1 VSDDDYPPLR
11 DQSFETLT
19 SGFRTMP
26 LGRLDTFQDRT
37 SNINWKA
44 GMLRRM
50 IALTVLIGAG
60 IAAAQDAK
68 PPVAPVHNVLDEYH
82 GVKVDDPYRYME
94 KLDDPQVAAWFK
106 AQATY
111 TEATLQAIP
120 GRKALLARLQDI
132 NRSTPA
138 VVQNV
143 RRFPG
148 NRVYY
153 EKRGATESLFKLY
166 VRNGFQ
172 GTERLLVDAA
182 KFVTNASEH
191 MSLDWWEPS
200 RDGRFVA
207 FGISGAGSEQAVL
220 HIVDARSGKLLP
232 DTIDRCRVG
241 QVSWAEDDSFLY
253 NRLQKI
259 GANTPPTDYF
269 KNSRLYRHVIGREA
283 EQDPAVLGPG
293 VPDGNAETLRW
304 RPVALITPGSDYVL
318 GVYIPGAEKRRAIY
332 KQPIAALGTKD
343 GWTKV
348 VDLADEITG
357 FAVHGDDLYLVSQHD
372 APHGRVLVTNLSD
385 SELKQATVLVPQ
397 GSSVIEEI
405 VAASD
410 ALYVRTADAG
420 SGSVLRLKYGST
432 VARPVPQP
440 VSTSAWHLEANSGV
454 PGVIIGIDSWV
465 RRVATYVYEPAAG
478 AMVNPHLESDSPTGF
493 GEFQV
498 SELRVKSHDGT
509 LVPLT
514 VISKAGLARNG
525 GNPTLLIGYGAYGI
539 SMDPGIIS
547 ITYLQPWLERG
558 GVWAVAHVRGGGEYG
573 EEWHTA
579 GKGLTKENT
588 WKDFIACAQY
598 LIEQKYTSPDRLG
611 TWGASAGGITV
622 GMALVDRP
630 DLFAAVIEVA
640 AGPDMIRF
648 ERTPNGPGNIIE
660 FGTVKDRAGFDGLLK
675 MSAYHHVKN
684 GTRYPAVLIETG
696 FNDPRALP
704 WESAKMAARL
714 QAATSSGKP
723 VLLRVDYDAGHG
735 VGSTERQFELQFADE
750 YSFLLW
756 QMGVPDFQPLTKSL
770 TSPDIR

>member
-1 VSDDDYPPLR
+1 
-11 DQSFETLT
+11 
-19 SGFRTMP
+19 
-26 LGRLDTFQDRT
+26 
-37 SNINWKA
+37 
-44 GMLRRM
+44 MLPRFVVV
-50 IALTVLIGAG
+50 TVLIGAG
-60 IAAAQDAK
+60 MAVTQDVK
-68 PPVAPVHNVLDEYH
+68 PPVAPVHNVVDEYY

-111 TEATLQAIP
+111 TEARLQVIP
-120 GRKALLARLQDI
+120 GRKALLARLQEI

-148 NRVYY
+148 NRIYY
-153 EKRGATESLFKLY
+153 EKRVAGENQFKLY
-166 VRNGFQ
+166 VRNGFK
-172 GTERLLVDAA
+172 GTERLLVDAS

-200 RDGRFVA
+200 RDGRFVV
-207 FGISGAGSEQAVL
+207 FGISRAGSEQAVL
-220 HIVDARSGKLLP
+220 HVVDVGSGKLLT

-241 QVSWAEDDSFLY
+241 QVSWAEDDSFFY
-253 NRLQKI
+253 NRLQKM
-259 GANTPPTDYF
+259 GANTQPTDYF

-283 EQDPAVLGPG
+283 DQDPAVLGPG

-304 RPVALITPGSDYVL
+304 RPVALITPGTHYVL
-318 GVYIPGAEKRRAIY
+318 GVYTPGAEKRRVIY

-348 VDLADEITG
+348 VDLADDITG
-357 FAVHGDDLYLVSQHD
+357 FAVHRDDLYLVSQHD
-372 APHGRVLVTNLSD
+372 APYGRVLVTNLSD
-385 SELKQATVLVPQ
+385 PELKQATVLVPQ
-397 GSSVIEEI
+397 GTSVVEEI

-410 ALYVRTADAG
+410 ALYVRIADAG
-420 SGSVLRLKYGST
+420 SGTVLRLEYGST
-432 VARPVPQP
+432 VRRAVPQP
-440 VSTSAWHLEANSGV
+440 VSTSAWHLEANPGV

-478 AMVNPHLESDSPTGF
+478 ATVNPHLESDSSTGI

-514 VISKAGLARNG
+514 VISKAGLARNSR
-525 GNPTLLIGYGAYGI
+525 NPTLLIGYGAAGI
-539 SMDPGIIS
+539 SMDPGFIS

-558 GVWAVAHVRGGGEYG
+558 GIWAVAHVRGGGEFG
-573 EEWHTA
+573 EQWHNA

-598 LIEQKYTSPDRLG
+598 LVEQRYTSPERLG
-611 TWGASAGGITV
+611 SWGASAGGITV
-622 GMALVDRP
+622 GMAMVDRP
-630 DLFAAVIEVA
+630 HLFAAVIEVA

-648 ERTPNGPGNIIE
+648 ERTPNGPGNIVE

-675 MSAYHHVKN
+675 MSAYHHVED
-684 GTRYPAVLIETG
+684 GTRYPAVLLETG

-714 QAATSSGKP
+714 QAATSSDKP

-756 QMGVPDFQPLTKSL
+756 QMGIPDFQPPKKSL
-770 TSPDIR
+770 TSPHDR